1 MRTASEKSHS
11 DGARPCVLVTGGSGF
26 IGSHVVDVLTR
37 RGYEPRIFDLRESC
51 HHEPGSVMGVVG
63 DATDP
68 EALERAMEGC
78 IAVIHLSAMADVGH
92 VQADPVGAERA
103 NA

>member
-26 IGSHVVDVLTR
+26 IGSHVVDVLAR
-37 RGYEPRIFDLRESC
+37 RGYEPRIFDLRESP
-51 HHEPGSVMGVVG
+51 HHERGSVQTVVG
-63 DATDP
+63 DANDP
-68 EALERAMEGC
+68 HAVEAAMDGC
-78 IAVIHLSAMADVGH
+78 QAVIHLAAMADVGH

-103 NA
+103 